1 MAQIPESKH
10 TTAHAIV
17 QWYER
22 KPQEHRP
29 HMGASIIGHHCA
41 RNVWLTWRW
50 ARKPEF
56 EGRVL
61 RLFDTGKR
69 EEPRI
74 LEELRGIGAEVWDTD
89 PATGN
94 QWTVSAHNGHFGG
107 SLDGVAKGLP
117 EAPKTAAVLEFKT
130 HSSKSFADLVKNKVE
145 ASKPQ
150 HYAQMQVYMGLM
162 ELTRALYIAVNKD
175 SDDLYTEW
183 VEFNKEAFDSLM
195 VRASMLLESPVPPQR
210 ISDDP
215 SHWQCKW
222 CSFWAHCH
230 NNQAAEA
237 NCRTCSHST
246 PVANSEW
253 RCEFHQGNPPLDAQR
268 KGCGDHLM
276 IPALVPYGEPVDGGE
291 GWVAYRHRETGA
303 LFTNGAESVKD
314 YGPVFTSKELH
325 NCPGQLIGDVAKFK
339 DDFPGTKVV
348 PQSTVSNL
356 MDWDSIATDPDDIPV
371 KSEPVSKRE
380 EKRKIKEAIQAL
392 EATRK

>member
-17 QWYER
+17 NWYER

-29 HMGASIIGHHCA
+29 HMGASIIGHPCS

-50 ARKPEF
+50 AMKPTF

-69 EEPRI
+69 EEMRI

-130 HSSKSFADLVKNKVE
+130 HSAKSFADLVKNKVE

-175 SDDLYTEW
+175 TDDLYTEW
-183 VEFNKEAFDSLM
+183 VEFSKEAFDSLM

-253 RCEFHQGNPPLDAQR
+253 GCEFHQGNPPLDAQR

-314 YGPVFTSKELH
+314 YGPVFSSKELEH
-325 NCPGQLIGDVAKFK
+325 CPGTLLEGAAELKAE
-339 DDFPGTKVV
+339 FPGAKVI
-348 PQSTVSNL
+348 SGTFASSFDDL
-356 MDWDSIATDPDDIPV
+356 ATHPDDIPV
-371 KSEPVSKRE
+371 KADAPK
-380 EKRKIKEAIQAL
+380 KKEARKKVSDALKAL
-392 EATRK
+392 EEQQ